1 MKAKRETVAAVIA
14 AGLLLGGGGVAAAG
28 IMHDIP
34 GSGSSSSPPGSLAAN
49 QPRPSY
55 GHVVGKFERVG
66 GPAQPGTGQTLT
78 VPLSGTI
85 RFTRAGHK
93 TVTVRVGKTGL
104 FSVRLAPG
112 VYRVSGRTPDIVGE
126 PGNVDATCPIF
137 RPVAITTGMTRHVTV
152 VCSVP

>member
-34 GSGSSSSPPGSLAAN
+34 GSGSTSSPPGSLAAN
-49 QPRPSY
+49 RPRPAY
-55 GHVVGKFERVG
+55 GQVVGKFERVG
-66 GPAQPGTGQTLT
+66 GPAQPGTMQTLT

-85 RFTRAGHK
+85 RFTRAGRRP
-93 TVTVRVGKTGL
+93 VTVRVGKTGL

-126 PGNVDATCPIF
+126 PGNVDAICPIF
-137 RPVAITTGMTRHVTV
+137 RPVAISTGMARHVTV